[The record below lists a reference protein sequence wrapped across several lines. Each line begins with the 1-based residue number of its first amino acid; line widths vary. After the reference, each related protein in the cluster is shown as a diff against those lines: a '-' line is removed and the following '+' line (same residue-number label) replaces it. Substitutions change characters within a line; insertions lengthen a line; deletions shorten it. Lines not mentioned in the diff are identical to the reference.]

1 MCQLQT
7 LLTRRLYAII
17 TCQLYLLEFMSKIE
31 VDGCDVVQE
40 DQGMLHHRFLR
51 TLHRHC
57 WRESNLS
64 PIDALGIDWAPS
76 AIVVQVQDRLLLR
89 KFVL

>member
-1 MCQLQT
+1 M
-7 LLTRRLYAII
+7 
-17 TCQLYLLEFMSKIE
+17 EFFALCT
-31 VDGCDVVQE
+31 DTAG
-40 DQGMLHHRFLR
+40 G
-51 TLHRHC
+51 
-57 WRESNLS
+57 NLS